1 MYEFSPE
8 HLERLQSKL
17 AFKYAVRDHILEK
30 LKNSTTEVGDFD
42 SKYVAQ
48 LAKAPLLGKLNL
60 DIQELE
66 ASIEMLKDFMA

>member
-17 AFKYAVRDHILEK
+17 AFKYAVRDHILEQ
-30 LKNSTTEVGDFD
+30 LNNTTTEIGEFD
-42 SKYVAQ
+42 SKYLAQ

-66 ASIEMLKDFMA
+66 ASIEMLKHSMA

>member
-8 HLERLQSKL
+8 HLGRLRSKL
-17 AFKYAVRDHILEK
+17 AFKYAVRDHILGK
-30 LKNSTTEVGDFD
+30 LKNTTTEIGDFD
-42 SKYVAQ
+42 SKYIAQ

-66 ASIEMLKDFMA
+66 VSIEMLKDFMD